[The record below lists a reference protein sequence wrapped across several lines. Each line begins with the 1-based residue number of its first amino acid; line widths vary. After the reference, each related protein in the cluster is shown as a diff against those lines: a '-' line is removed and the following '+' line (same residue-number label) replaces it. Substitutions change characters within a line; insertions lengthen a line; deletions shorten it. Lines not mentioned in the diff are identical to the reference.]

1 MNIKAGIEGALALR
15 EVRIELEGRLLCDLT
30 LSVSPA
36 AVATVMG
43 PSGAGKS
50 MLLAFVSGT
59 LPAPFRATGEVW
71 LGERR
76 IDVLPPHERRTGIL
90 FQDDLLFPHLS
101 VAGNL
106 LFAIPP
112 ELGNRPYRRRLAED
126 ALARAGLA
134 GFGDRD
140 PATLSGGQRARI
152 ALLRVL
158 LSQPRALL
166 LDEPFGKLDP
176 VLRQSF
182 RQYVLDEARSRLLP
196 VLMVTHDP
204 ADRDAAGGQVVNLAA
219 GSG

>member
-1 MNIKAGIEGALALR
+1 MNVKVGIEGALVLR
-15 EVRIELEGRLLCDLT
+15 RVRIELRGRVLCNLT
-30 LSVSPA
+30 FSVLPA
-36 AVATVMG
+36 AVTTVMG

-50 MLLAFVSGT
+50 TLLAFVSGT

-71 LGERR
+71 LDDRR

-106 LFAIPP
+106 MFAIPAG
-112 ELGNRPYRRRLAED
+112 LGDRAHRRMLAED
-126 ALARAGLA
+126 ALLRAGLA
-134 GFGDRD
+134 GFGDHD
-140 PATLSGGQRARI
+140 PATLSGGQRARV
-152 ALLRVL
+152 ALLRIL

-166 LDEPFGKLDP
+166 LDEPFAKLDP
-176 VLRQSF
+176 ALRESF

-219 GSG
+219 SSD